1 MPKAH
6 LSVQF
11 LALMPLGVLPVRQRK
26 GKLSH
31 LGLTRQHPN
40 PAGKTR
46 NWLLRHPPPIGF
58 TFLCLGLRPNSPK
71 CCFLLDRGH
80 HGARL
85 GPSTMARCSPQG
97 TRSCCL
103 KRCLFA
109 VCPLLDPGLAA
120 RRYPLTAGGLFG
132 SGHIRRRAGATRS
145 PDSRP
150 AGMGEQKEPRS
161 HGRIS
166 LLWPTH
172 SSEKQ
177 K

>member
-1 MPKAH
+1 MAFCLSDSEKA
-6 LSVQF
+6 
-11 LALMPLGVLPVRQRK
+11 
-26 GKLSH
+26 KLSH

-40 PAGKTR
+40 PVGKTR
-46 NWLLRHPPPIGF
+46 NWLLRHPPSIGF

-80 HGARL
+80 RGARL
-85 GPSTMARCSPQG
+85 GLSRTTIYHGSLLSTRN
-97 TRSCCL
+97 RSCCL
-103 KRCLFA
+103 KRCLCA